1 MRASMA
7 GGANAKQDL
16 IDKITKL
23 EDARAQLSKELD
35 ATKKRHFAEQEQI
48 DGLSQTMQKIEASQG
63 SLGRDL
69 ANAETKLEQVII
81 HYFII

>member
-1 MRASMA
+1 M
-7 GGANAKQDL
+7 
-16 IDKITKL
+16 
-23 EDARAQLSKELD
+23 D

-81 HYFII
+81 PYFII